1 MEQMRGSPPTVKSN
15 VDIFIYNKTKRP
27 PKISFGS
34 ASCITLYVEV
44 FTARP

>member
-1 MEQMRGSPPTVKSN
+1 MRGSPPTVKSN
-15 VDIFIYNKTKRP
+15 VDIFIYNKKRP